1 MTFSRRS
8 TRYRFFAVT
17 SAHMAAKCVP
27 TCTFTP
33 LSVLTSGMVDLGCGN
48 GMREYEAA
56 IEELEQENQLQM
68 SRMMVEYERKLHEAT
83 VQKDI
88 ETQKRIDAL
97 SSRIGT
103 DLVVV
108 DRPRTYVNAGHAK
121 RKEGTLKKAGADGE
135 DTELV
140 TSMSKV
146 IAQKAAEMEMF
157 KVPAT

>member
-1 MTFSRRS
+1 MQ
-8 TRYRFFAVT
+8 
-17 SAHMAAKCVP
+17 
-27 TCTFTP
+27 
-33 LSVLTSGMVDLGCGN
+33 
-48 GMREYEAA
+48 EYEAA

-121 RKEGTLKKAGADGE
+121 RKGDEAKKIVCWAVE
-135 DTELV
+135 QRV
-140 TSMSKV
+140 R
-146 IAQKAAEMEMF
+146 
-157 KVPAT
+157 